1 MMVVFSTAR
10 CRPVWRAQAWC
21 GMTKS
26 RSYDGLFSAHLQV
39 CPRCFLLK
47 TTTHAFSCVAPMPL
61 ALARRSERGSP
72 KRPLGTLHAG
82 ARRRRLID
90 RLIDRLLSAVY
101 HAGSIRPRLQAIN
114 ILLLQSLKSMENK
127 RKSWLE
133 QRRKQLYQTL
143 RKPLF
148 EISRKAFAG
157 ASGKLMQV

>member
-1 MMVVFSTAR
+1 MFDVLL
-10 CRPVWRAQAWC
+10 VWH
-21 GMTKS
+21 GITKS
-26 RSYDGLFSAHLQV
+26 RSYDV
-39 CPRCFLLK
+39 CFQPISKSILGASCPKLLRVLLPVSPRCL
-47 TTTHAFSCVAPMPL
+47 L
-61 ALARRSERGSP
+61 ALAQGRERAP
-72 KRPLGTLHAG
+72 WRPRGTLHAG

-101 HAGSIRPRLQAIN
+101 HAGSMRPRLQAIN